1 MDSNFFYISG
11 VPASRLLHWG
21 GGLIKS
27 VIETK
32 ILTYLIVDRAV
43 LANFIKS
50 IFYYTYCGGYVT
62 FCDLFGIDN
71 MSFLKRFQITYLLSG
86 FIPSTYLSI
95 SSFPGKLATMPSL
108 YSILPSVSWPE
119 RECWDMFGVFFLN
132 NNSLRRI
139 LTDYGFRGYP
149 LRKTFPLTGYLE
161 LRYID
166 SVSSIIYSKVVLA
179 QELRFFKFSSLWAEN

>member
-1 MDSNFFYISG
+1 MSDSNFFYISNTA
-11 VPASRLLHWG
+11 ASAILHWNS
-21 GGLIKS
+21 LAKF

-32 ILTYLIVDRAV
+32 LLTYLIVDKY
-43 LANFIKS
+43 LLTNFVKNV
-50 IFYYTYCGGYVT
+50 FYHTFCGGFVT
-62 FCDLFGIDN
+62 FCDLFGTDI
-71 MSFLKRFQITYLLSG
+71 SFSRRFQVTYLISG
-86 FIPSTYLSI
+86 IVPDVYLSVN
-95 SSFPGKLATMPSL
+95 SFPSRSNMMPSL
-108 YSILPSVSWPE
+108 YSLVPALSWPE

-166 SVSSIIYSKVVLA
+166 SISSIIHSKVVLA
-179 QELRFFKFSSLWAEN
+179 QELRFFKFSSLWSET